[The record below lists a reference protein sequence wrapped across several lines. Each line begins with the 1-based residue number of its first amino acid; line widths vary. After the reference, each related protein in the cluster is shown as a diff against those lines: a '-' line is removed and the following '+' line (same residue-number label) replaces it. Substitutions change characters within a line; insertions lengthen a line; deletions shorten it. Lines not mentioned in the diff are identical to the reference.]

1 MYVSKLDT
9 WYFSISAILN
19 YEISVETNVGN
30 HDAIFDCVG
39 HHGYRRSGHMQYT
52 LAYAAD
58 WLVSL
63 FNHPVNVLFIFL
75 SQRVSAIKL
84 IQLLTFYHTKSWITM
99 CFCTP
104 QAKLSDVHNHVSV
117 QNNALPC
124 VSLLSCAAL
133 AMRK

>member
-52 LAYAAD
+52 LPRAAD

-63 FNHPVNVLFIFL
+63 FLEPPGERSVYLFIPTCVGNKIDSAAHFL
-75 SQRVSAIKL
+75 P
-84 IQLLTFYHTKSWITM
+84 Y
-99 CFCTP
+99 
-104 QAKLSDVHNHVSV
+104 
-117 QNNALPC
+117 
-124 VSLLSCAAL
+124 
-133 AMRK
+133 